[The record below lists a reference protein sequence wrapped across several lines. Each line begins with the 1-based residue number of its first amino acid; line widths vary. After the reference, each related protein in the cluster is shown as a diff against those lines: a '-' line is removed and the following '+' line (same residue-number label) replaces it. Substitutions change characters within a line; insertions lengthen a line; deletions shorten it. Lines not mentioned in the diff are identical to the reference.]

1 MEEFIRISL
10 IVHVVAGCTALLSG
24 LLAILFRKSV
34 HTHKPFGKI
43 YFWCMTVIFIT
54 ATYISVYKSNI
65 FLFCVACFTYYS
77 CLTAYRSLK
86 LKHMHKGQK
95 AKTIDWIIEGFFGF
109 MHLGFLAFGFYLLTN
124 DNMQFGIICIVFGAI
139 GIRLNYVTINRLRG
153 YVEYSNYWL
162 LAHIGGM
169 LGSYIGAITA
179 FLVNNNRWI
188 HMPNVV
194 AWLSPT
200 VLLVPFLI
208 FELKRNRKKGKLLR

>member
-1 MEEFIRISL
+1 
-10 IVHVVAGCTALLSG
+10 
-24 LLAILFRKSV
+24 
-34 HTHKPFGKI
+34 
-43 YFWCMTVIFIT
+43 
-54 ATYISVYKSNI
+54 
-65 FLFCVACFTYYS
+65 
-77 CLTAYRSLK
+77 
-86 LKHMHKGQK
+86 MHKGQK